1 MPHHVNE
8 KVWLIGA
15 GPMAIEY
22 AKVLQAENIAFD
34 VIGRGAIS
42 AACFTE
48 KTGVPV
54 RQGGLQSWLDRGIRR
69 PEKAI
74 VAVNVEELAE
84 TTVLLL
90 TNGVK
95 RILVEKPAGTTLEEI
110 THVANETKKQRAKVY
125 VAYNRRFYAS
135 TLKAQRIIAEDGGT
149 TSFAFEFT
157 EWSHQ
162 IANLDKDA
170 RVKRN
175 WFLANSTHVVDL
187 AFYLGGIPKKISCY
201 QSGGL
206 SWHPSASIFTGAGS
220 TTTGALFSYHANWEA
235 PGRWKVEILT
245 RKHRLIFCPLEKLQ
259 VQEIGSTAIEDVK
272 LENELDLEFKPGLF
286 LQVKAFL
293 TGKNGDRLVT
303 IASQKDMAEK
313 VFSKMALKE

>member
-1 MPHHVNE
+1 MSHNMNGRT
-8 KVWLIGA
+8 WLIGA
-15 GPMAIEY
+15 GTMAIEY
-22 AKVLQAENIAFD
+22 AKVLQAQNVSYD
-34 VIGRGAIS
+34 VIGRGAKS
-42 AACFTE
+42 AAIFTE
-48 KTGVPV
+48 KTGIPV
-54 RQGGLQSWLDRGIRR
+54 RQGGLQSWLNRGAR

-74 VAVNVEELAE
+74 VAVSVEELAE
-84 TTVLLL
+84 ATKLLMK
-90 TNGVK
+90 NGVK

-110 THVANETKKQRAKVY
+110 TQVASEAENQRAEVY
-125 VAYNRRFYAS
+125 VAYNRRFFAS
-135 TLKAQRIIAEDGGT
+135 TIKAQSIIAEDRGV

-162 IANLDKDA
+162 IVDLDKDP
-170 RVKRN
+170 RVKKN

-187 AFYLGGIPKKISCY
+187 AFYLGGIPKEICCY
-201 QSGGL
+201 QSGCL
-206 SWHPSASIFTGAGS
+206 KWHPSASVFAGAGI
-220 TTTGALFSYHANWEA
+220 TERGALFSYHANWEA

-245 RKHRLIFCPLEKLQ
+245 REHRLIFCPLEKLQ

-272 LENELDLEFKPGLF
+272 LENELDLKFKPGLF

-313 VFSKMALKE
+313 VFSKMAPRE